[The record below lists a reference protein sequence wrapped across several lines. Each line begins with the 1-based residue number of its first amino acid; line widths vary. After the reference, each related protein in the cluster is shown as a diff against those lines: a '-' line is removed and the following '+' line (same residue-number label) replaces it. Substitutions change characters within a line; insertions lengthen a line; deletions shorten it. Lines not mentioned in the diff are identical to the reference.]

1 MLIMRRNL
9 IMNLNTN
16 TFNGINRIIMKILSV
31 LFFTLLCTSAFSQK
45 IKFKVDGQKDTT
57 VNLVRYFGQKLYYAD
72 TAEIKKGIVEFN
84 GAKQQPGIL
93 ALFLPGQK
101 MLEFIYNNEDIYIET
116 AVEDLV
122 GKAVVKKS
130 EENKIFLDY
139 VKYIS
144 QERTKA
150 NRIVEQRK
158 QHDKDSKTY
167 ENLTLEID
175 EATANVKKYQQNI
188 IDNHWEKLVAR
199 IVKMSMDVEVP
210 EPPRD
215 EAGNLIDS
223 NFKFHYYRDHYFD
236 NIDLKDDRLVRTP
249 VFHNKLE
256 NYFSKNMMIQHW
268 DTVIHYAFKLC
279 DQFDKRSD
287 MYQYTVSWITSTY
300 EQSKIMGMD
309 KVFVMMGDRYYCP
322 KDEHGESLA
331 FWMPEDKLET
341 LCEKVNTQKNLVM
354 GAVAPNII
362 LRDTTDVNW
371 VNLHKVDAEYT
382 ILYFWDPECGHC
394 KKITPKLQTLYE
406 EKFRDRKV
414 EIYAVG
420 KAIDEDFKKWK
431 DFIHKNNMEFIN
443 VAVTDQLY
451 KAALTDARMFVPKY
465 TTIESLNYQQTYDI
479 YSTPKV
485 FVLDKDK
492 KIIAK
497 SLTIS
502 QLEDMID
509 RIQGKSD
516 LPKIFPPD
524 ENVEEEQM
532 H

>member
-1 MLIMRRNL
+1 MLIMERNL
-9 IMNLNTN
+9 YIQLNSN
-16 TFNGINRIIMKILSV
+16 TFKEINQTMMKLLLVFSI
-31 LFFTLLCTSAFSQK
+31 TLLSAGAFSQK
-45 IKFKVDGQKDTT
+45 IKFKVEGQQDTT
-57 VNLVRYFGQKLYYAD
+57 VNLVRYFGSKLYYAD
-72 TAEIKKGIVEFN
+72 TAEIKKGIVEFD
-84 GAKQQPGIL
+84 GSKQQAGIL

-101 MLEFIYNNEDIYIET
+101 MLEFVYNNEEIYMET
-116 AVEDLV
+116 NVKDLV
-122 GKAVVKKS
+122 GMVVVKKS

-150 NRIVEQRK
+150 NKLVEERK
-158 QHDKDSKTY
+158 QHDPKSKTY
-167 ENLTLEID
+167 EDLTQDID
-175 EATANVKKYQQNI
+175 QTTTNVKTYQQNI
-188 IDNHWEKLVAR
+188 VDNHWEKLVAR
-199 IVKMSMDVEVP
+199 IVKMSMEVEIP
-210 EPPRD
+210 EPPKD
-215 EAGNLIDS
+215 EAGNIIDS
-223 NFKFHYYRDHYFD
+223 NFKFKYYRAHYFD

-256 NYFSKNMMIQHW
+256 NYFGKNMMIQHW
-268 DTVIHYAFKLC
+268 DTVIYYAFQLC
-279 DQFDKRSD
+279 DQLEKRSD

-341 LCEKVNTQKNLVM
+341 LCEKVTTQKRLVM
-354 GAVAPNII
+354 GATAPNII

-371 VNLHKVDAEYT
+371 VSLHKVDAEYT
-382 ILYFWDPECGHC
+382 VLYFWDPECGHC
-394 KKITPKLQTLYE
+394 KKITPKLQTLYA

-414 EIYAVG
+414 EIFAVG
-420 KAIDEDFKKWK
+420 KAIDEDFGKWK
-431 DFIHKNNMEFIN
+431 KFIRENNMEFTN

-451 KAALTDARMFVPKY
+451 KAALEDARMFVPKY

-509 RIQGKSD
+509 RLQGKSD
-516 LPKIFPPD
+516 LPKLFPPD